1 MDETLT
7 LFFPIFPFDPREN
20 IRKPWIFWCFQRYQN
35 GKLGRK
41 GLSYPYLGEM
51 ADQGKRNK
59 PSFQPLFKDPN
70 IAIFR
75 LAAWMIRIYE
85 LRSPTFAECNIFCPF
100 LSFVA
105 LAGNDF
111 QLICLTHF
119 SPVLR
124 FIQKQV
130 IRFRLQ
136 SKWLVS
142 LWNTTLDWN
151 NLNYFL
157 IFWILLPATK
167 KHYEVGQ
174 Q

>member
-1 MDETLT
+1 MKWLIKEKETNL
-7 LFFPIFPFDPREN
+7 LSSPCSKIPLLQYFD
-20 IRKPWIFWCFQRYQN
+20 
-35 GKLGRK
+35 
-41 GLSYPYLGEM
+41 YPHGWFEST
-51 ADQGKRNK
+51 K
-59 PSFQPLFKDPN
+59 
-70 IAIFR
+70 
-75 LAAWMIRIYE
+75 

-111 QLICLTHF
+111 QLIRLTNF
-119 SPVLR
+119 SPVLH

-142 LWNTTLDWN
+142 IWNTTLDWN

-157 IFWILLPATK
+157 IFWILPSTK
-167 KHYEVGQ
+167 KHYDVVNNRTNTALTINCLGLFYFSLQ
-174 Q
+174 VPFFLTVKIFLNFLTKIWIFVNNLNF